1 MAKSLDEFIEEMKK
15 DLESF
20 ASEYRKSHAENP
32 EHFPLVLDDNNDGLW
47 LEFLV
52 DHATRDRS

>member
-1 MAKSLDEFIEEMKK
+1 MAQSLDEFIEEMKK

-32 EHFPLVLDDNNDGLW
+32 EH
-47 LEFLV
+47 
-52 DHATRDRS
+52 

>member
-1 MAKSLDEFIEEMKK
+1 MAQSLDEFIEEMKK

-32 EHFPLVLDDNNDGLW
+32 EHFPLVLDDNNEGAMAG
-47 LEFLV
+47 V
-52 DHATRDRS
+52 SGGPCHQGS

>member
-1 MAKSLDEFIEEMKK
+1 MAQSLDEFIEEMKK

-32 EHFPLVLDDNNDGLW
+32 EYFPLVLDDNDGLW